1 MKKILSAGLL
11 LVAVMGMTGC
21 AEVHRSNERFTAT
34 GYSANVLFLQ
44 IPQDPITL
52 AEAKIPEGATVTNVA
67 SEPNDWR
74 TIPGFINR
82 LLGMGRA
89 QIGGTTRQK

>member
-1 MKKILSAGLL
+1 MKNMLNAGLL
-11 LVAVMGMTGC
+11 LVAVTALTGC
-21 AEVHRSNERFTAT
+21 AEVHRSDARFAAT

-44 IPQDPITL
+44 IPGDPIKL
-52 AEAKIPEGATVTNVA
+52 AEAKIPEGSTVTNVS

-74 TIPGFINR
+74 TLPGFFNR

-89 QIGGTTRQK
+89 QIGGTTR

>member
-1 MKKILSAGLL
+1 MKNMMRVVAIAAVGL
-11 LVAVMGMTGC
+11 GMTGC
-21 AEVHRSNERFTAT
+21 AEVHLSDRRFAAT

-44 IPQDPITL
+44 VPGDPIKL

-74 TIPGFINR
+74 TLPGFLNR
-82 LLGMGRA
+82 LLGVGRA
-89 QIGGTTRQK
+89 QIGGTMK